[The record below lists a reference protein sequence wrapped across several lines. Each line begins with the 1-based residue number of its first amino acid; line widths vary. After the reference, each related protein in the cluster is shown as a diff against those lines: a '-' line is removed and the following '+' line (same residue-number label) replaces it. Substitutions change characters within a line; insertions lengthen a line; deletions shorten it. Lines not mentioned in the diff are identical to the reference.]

1 MVHSAVTDCFGL
13 QVRSDAMQTVRLSL
27 DYKQGRN
34 QLIFSGGGKWCKLV
48 AVLNKYIRVFNFR
61 GAIAWLPPP
70 LVVGLTTS
78 RLGVEND
85 KLS

>member
-48 AVLNKYIRVFNFR
+48 AVLNKYIRFF
-61 GAIAWLPPP
+61 
-70 LVVGLTTS
+70 
-78 RLGVEND
+78 
-85 KLS
+85 